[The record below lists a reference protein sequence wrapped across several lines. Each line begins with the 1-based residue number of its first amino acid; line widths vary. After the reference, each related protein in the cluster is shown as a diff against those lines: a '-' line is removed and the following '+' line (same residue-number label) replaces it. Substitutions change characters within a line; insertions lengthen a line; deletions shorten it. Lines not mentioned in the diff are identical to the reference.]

1 MTKKELQIYEML
13 YKAGG
18 CLKSDILLYATTLY
32 TKKQA
37 AYSKISKMIKDE
49 YIEEIKIKPKKIK
62 NRNAL
67 KTNIT
72 IIKLTRKGT
81 VKLIDYYE
89 NNNIEINEKLYNT
102 KENIINENN
111 ILQATKTIKDS
122 RIKVML
128 SMCNV
133 LIYPSEKPS
142 YEYLIKTIYSRNMDK
157 YINETYIDNSLEQI
171 NEYKRIENIKEMLKK
186 GIYYSK
192 SEITDALKLQY
203 GKNKTNDDNNAS
215 KIQGIIIKDDNI
227 FFIYIPAEGSKKRMR
242 IVKVQEENLINQVIK
257 TCNKSIYVSTIKEE
271 KGFNSQLS
279 SEVIN
284 AIVISTSGKMLITA
298 MANSAKDGKIKNSK
312 REIYQSREIISS
324 NPRTVIDAGFA
335 KYKNIFSITD
345 NKEGIEDLKYVL
357 SSSPQKWR
365 QEADELIKNEEGFSP
380 IANLYNYECGEYKL
394 DGKYADVVYMP
405 VYNIKLLNLLHII
418 YSSTKKDRKLIV
430 ITNENKMETIAKSL
444 RLGLLNGESKLI
456 FYGINIGKNKAYS
469 NIYRVDEDKIS
480 IYDERGYIAGISA
493 LNSDLKENGKT
504 LEINGKY
511 SVLELASKMNYT
523 FEEFYNK
530 YARKEI
536 SFEDILPYTK
546 DIDNSKK
553 KKPDHILPVELTDLQ
568 FTTLKELASKKHMS
582 VSAYMNANIA
592 KIIKSLNK

>member
-37 AYSKISKMIKDE
+37 AYSKITKMIKDE

-62 NRNAL
+62 NRNTL

-72 IIKLTRKGT
+72 IIKLTRKGN

-102 KENIINENN
+102 KENVINEKN

-157 YINETYIDNSLEQI
+157 YINDTYIDNSLEQI

-192 SEITDALKLQY
+192 NEIIDALKLQY

-227 FFIYIPAEGSKKRMR
+227 FFIYIPTEGSKNRMR

-298 MANSAKDGKIKNSK
+298 MANSARDGKIKNNK

-324 NPRTVIDAGFA
+324 NSRTVIDAGFA

-444 RLGLLNGESKLI
+444 RLGLLNGKSKLI

-469 NIYRVDEDKIS
+469 SIYRVDEDKIS

-493 LNSDLKENGKT
+493 LNNDLKENGKT

-536 SFEDILPYTK
+536 IFEDILPYTK

-553 KKPDHILPVELTDLQ
+553 KKPDHILPIELTELQ
-568 FTTLKELASKKHMS
+568 FATLKELASKKHMS

-592 KIIKSLNK
+592 KIIKVLNK